1 MTADEII
8 NFFNMKPLQP
18 EGGFYIETYRAA
30 EIIKKSSLPISLGG
44 NRNISTAILYLLPVN
59 SISTFHRLKTDEIF
73 HFYLGDPVTMIQLHP
88 DGKCEKITLGS
99 DILKGQKIQVL
110 IPRGAWQGS
119 FVNKGG
125 KFALMGCTV
134 APGFDPAD
142 FEQVQRA
149 QLLKKFPEHREWITK
164 LT

>member
-1 MTADEII
+1 MTADEIVK
-8 NFFNMKPLQP
+8 FFNMKPLLP

-30 EIIKKSSLPISLGG
+30 EKIKKSSLPITLSGD
-44 NRNISTAILYLLPVN
+44 RNISTAILYLLPAN
-59 SISTFHRLKTDEIF
+59 TISSFHMLKTDEIF
-73 HFYLGDPVTMIQLHP
+73 HFYLGDPVTMIHLKP
-88 DGKCEKITLGS
+88 DGNCEKITLGS

-110 IPRGAWQGS
+110 IQKGTWQGS
-119 FVNKGG
+119 FVNEGG

-142 FEQVQRA
+142 FEQAKRE
-149 QLLKKFPEHREWITK
+149 QLLKQFPNHSEWITK